1 MLRRLR
7 QTESLIIIAASV
19 ALVLALTA
27 MAIVLTQG
35 ELFNPQITLEPVLL
49 LPLIVVT
56 NTSLYFSG
64 GLTLSL
70 LGILIAASTSEL
82 PGKRT
87 ISTGWGW
94 LGFVLTVP
102 LCALSQP
109 LAGLTCL
116 GSACLFLFAMVGRDV
131 KWFIASLI
139 LVSALAVAGLT
150 TLNSVLSSVELTQ
163 SLNLDGNQY
172 ALVTVTRSDF
182 DICTDHQYLVMECDS
197 LLVVCQPL
205 WQSITYGDWCG
216 QEGFEPES
224 KTLTYDAAA
233 QQLLIQLDD
242 ERFSVPIEPP
252 A

>member
-7 QTESLIIIAASV
+7 QPKTLIIAASC
-19 ALVLALTA
+19 ALLVSLAEL
-27 MAIVLTQG
+27 IVILTQRG
-35 ELFNPQITLEPVLL
+35 FLHSQDLPEHILL

-56 NTSLYFSG
+56 DTSLILVG
-64 GLTLSL
+64 GLALSL
-70 LGILIAASTSEL
+70 LGMLIVASTSERQ
-82 PGKRT
+82 GKRT

-109 LAGLTCL
+109 LAGLACL
-116 GSACLFLFAMVGRDV
+116 GSACLFLFAMIGRDA
-131 KWFIASLI
+131 KWFIASVI
-139 LVSALAVAGLT
+139 LTDALALASIAA
-150 TLNSVLSSVELTQ
+150 LNSVLSSVVLTQ
-163 SLNLDGNQY
+163 SLSLDGKQY

-197 LLVVCQPL
+197 LLLACQPL

-216 QEGFEPES
+216 QAGFEPEN

-233 QQLLIQLDD
+233 QQLLVQLDD
-242 ERFSVPIEPP
+242 ERFTVPLEPP